1 MRCIFCQ
8 NHEISFGSNE
18 GRRFTPRELSDLFFE
33 LVEKGAHNINLV
45 TPTHYADRIAEALS
59 IKKLPVPVVYNSGG
73 YDSVDTLKSLEGLVD
88 IYLPDFKY
96 AQEDLAGKFSKAG
109 DYPQRAMDAIREMRR
124 QQPENVMGED
134 GLLKKGMIIRH
145 LILPLHT
152 KNSIQ
157 VLELIKE
164 NFPGTPVSLMAQYTP
179 IGEFPEYPELERGIT
194 KRELA
199 KVRDKMFDLGIDG
212 FIQDRKSVSKDFI
225 PDFNMYNS

>member
-96 AQEDLAGKFSKAG
+96 AQEDLAGKFSKAV